1 MIEVRAFIAE
11 FSMVGQNEI
20 TMCKS
25 FWNIKLFLIFFC
37 QFDTVPFSVGLGVFS
52 QIHSNVKDGS
62 SDGAHQFS
70 LWELLLK
77 MEAAQNAFRGAGLI
91 VLNEIHVKSCLFH
104 VFLIVCFHK
113 ISAAVAVDG
122 RGDDA
127 ESFNTADIFFYSDL
141 SHIHRSPFTIIVTL
155 KFQLHEI
162 TVERIFPV
170 RERRE
175 SICGQLGS
183 VQAAVKGSAGF

>member
-1 MIEVRAFIAE
+1 MHHSLDMFRLTAAIQFRFPDHSTPVRRHRPDDRSPCIYSRIQHGRTE
-11 FSMVGQNEI
+11 RDNHVQILLEYKTVSY
-20 TMCKS
+20 
-25 FWNIKLFLIFFC
+25 FLLSVRYRTI
-37 QFDTVPFSVGLGVFS
+37 SVGLGVFS

-127 ESFNTADIFFYSDL
+127 ESFNTADIFSTVICPISIDL
-141 SHIHRSPFTIIVTL
+141 LSQS
-155 KFQLHEI
+155 
-162 TVERIFPV
+162 
-170 RERRE
+170 
-175 SICGQLGS
+175 
-183 VQAAVKGSAGF
+183 